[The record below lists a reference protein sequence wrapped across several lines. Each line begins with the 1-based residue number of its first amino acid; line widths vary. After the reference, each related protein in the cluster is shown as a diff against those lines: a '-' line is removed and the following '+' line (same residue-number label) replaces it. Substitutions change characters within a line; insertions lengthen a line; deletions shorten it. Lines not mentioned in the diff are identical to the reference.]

1 MRIYISIYIN
11 IYLYMHV
18 YIKYIHTYIRLNI
31 EGYVEDK
38 KGEALSFRK
47 TVASSYE
54 IDSLG

>member
-1 MRIYISIYIN
+1 MYIF
-11 IYLYMHV
+11 V
-18 YIKYIHTYIRLNI
+18 KYIHTYINI
-31 EGYVEDK
+31 EGYVKDK